1 MMLQEIYRS
10 EPWKMLIGCILLN
23 QTTRTQVDKVRDIL
37 FERWPDPVEMGEANP
52 QEIALV
58 IKPLG
63 LYNRRSK
70 TLIKFSKDWTD
81 KDWKEPIE
89 LHGIG
94 KYAQDSWEI
103 FQKNNFNIVPT
114 DKELIGFLKNL
125 NK

>member
-1 MMLQEIYRS
+1 MMLQEIYRAN
-10 EPWKMLIGCILLN
+10 PWKMLIGCILLN
-23 QTTRTQVDKVRDIL
+23 QTTRTQVDKIRDEL
-37 FERWPDPVEMGEANP
+37 FKRWPDPLEMGEADSL
-52 QEIALV
+52 ELSSV

-63 LYNRRSK
+63 LYNRRAVS
-70 TLIKFSKDWTD
+70 LIKFSREWTG

-103 FQKNNFNIVPT
+103 FQKNNFNIEPT
-114 DKELIGFLKNL
+114 DKELIGYLKNM